1 MILAAIFQSKVYASG
16 PYYDF
21 SDKYT
26 IDVGIAAA
34 DVGDLNNDFSIW
46 WQIIVYFLMAVS
58 EIFASATGLEF
69 AFKYASEELKSFVLA
84 LFLFTNCIGSLLG
97 MIVALGSADPYY
109 TWLFTGEAA
118 VMGVVTIIFIFLFFN
133 KDEE

>member
-26 IDVGIAAA
+26 ANAKN
-34 DVGDLNNDFSIW
+34 VGDLNNDFSIW

-97 MIVALGSADPYY
+97 MIVALGSADPYF

-118 VMGVVTIIFIFLFFN
+118 VMGVVTIIFVFLFFN